1 MNRNKICSR
10 TPHQHGF
17 FFLGT
22 FLLHNKEN
30 TSLLLGWCS
39 HHEVAVA
46 DTADELLEEI
56 PRLVGLTKKIEKKG
70 RENSTSSPTQMVL
83 VWGKTA
89 GEAPESEPPPNWSK
103 RAITSSSLNLPALQ
117 IRSKSSPPAAYSMTM
132 ARCVGVST
140 T

>member
-1 MNRNKICSR
+1 MD
-10 TPHQHGF
+10 F

-56 PRLVGLTKKIEKKG
+56 PRLVGLTKKIEKKKEEKIARQAQRKWFWFG
-70 RENSTSSPTQMVL
+70 GKQQERLPSRSRRLIGVNERSPR
-83 VWGKTA
+83 
-89 GEAPESEPPPNWSK
+89 P
-103 RAITSSSLNLPALQ
+103 R
-117 IRSKSSPPAAYSMTM
+117 
-132 ARCVGVST
+132 
-140 T
+140 